1 MALAARAR
9 RRGPT
14 QDIWPGFVDVL
25 STLLLVFIFLLSIFA
40 LVQFFL
46 SREISGRDT
55 LLEQLRAQIDEL
67 GEALAMERSENFDL
81 AGQLSL
87 LQSNLADAEDERDRL
102 AGLLADEAAAADAAG
117 NQVIALQDQLADE
130 EELTQRAMSQVEIL
144 NAQIAALRSQ
154 LAAVEEAL
162 DVAEAQDA
170 QNQLVIENLSE
181 RLNVALLERVEEL
194 SSYRSDFFGRLREIL
209 GNRDDIQIVGD
220 RFVFQSEVLF
230 AVGDDEINSEG
241 RTQLVALATAIRQL
255 ETEIPDDIDWVLQVN
270 GHTDAQPIRPG
281 GEFASNWELSA
292 ARAISVVEL
301 LIAEGVS
308 PNRLVAA
315 GYGEF
320 QPLVEGESPED
331 YARNRR
337 IELKLTEG

>member
-1 MALAARAR
+1 MALAARSR
-9 RRGPT
+9 RRNTG

-25 STLLLVFIFLLSIFA
+25 STLLLVFVFLLSIFA

-55 LLEQLRAQIDEL
+55 LLDQLRSQIEEL
-67 GEALAMERSENFDL
+67 GQALAMERNNSFDL
-81 AGQLSL
+81 SSTIEL
-87 LQSNLADAEDERDRL
+87 LQSNLATAEGERDQL
-102 AGLLADEAAAADAAG
+102 VGLLADQTAAADDAG
-117 NQVIALQDQLADE
+117 NQVIALQSQLDDE
-130 EELTQRAMSQVEIL
+130 QELTQRAMSQVEIL
-144 NAQIAALRSQ
+144 NAQIAALRAQ
-154 LAAVEEAL
+154 LAAIEDAL
-162 DVAEAQDA
+162 DVAEAQDV
-170 QNQLVIENLSE
+170 QNQLVIEDLSQ
-181 RLNVALLERVEEL
+181 RLNLALLDRVEEL

-209 GNRDDIQIVGD
+209 GDREDIRIVGD

-230 AVGDDEINSEG
+230 AVGDDEINEEG
-241 RTQLVALATAIRQL
+241 RSQLVALATAIRQL
-255 ETEIPDDIDWVLQVN
+255 ETEIPDDIAWVLQVN
-270 GHTDAQPIRPG
+270 GHTDALPIRPG

-301 LIAEGVS
+301 LIEEGVS
-308 PNRLVAA
+308 PEHLVAA

-320 QPLVEGESPED
+320 QPLEEGDTPEV